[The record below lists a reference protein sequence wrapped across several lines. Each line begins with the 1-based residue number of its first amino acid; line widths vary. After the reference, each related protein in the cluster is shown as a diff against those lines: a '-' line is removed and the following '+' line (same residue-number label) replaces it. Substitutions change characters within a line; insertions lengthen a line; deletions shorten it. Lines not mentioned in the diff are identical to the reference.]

1 MNISYRQIEVTA
13 CFESRQLVMSTSY
26 LNLIGSQSSR
36 RNSPNERE
44 QNEAIRYLKTDL
56 PERFNILN
64 NWH

>member
-44 QNEAIRYLKTDL
+44 QN
-56 PERFNILN
+56 
-64 NWH
+64 

>member
-1 MNISYRQIEVTA
+1 
-13 CFESRQLVMSTSY
+13 MSTSY